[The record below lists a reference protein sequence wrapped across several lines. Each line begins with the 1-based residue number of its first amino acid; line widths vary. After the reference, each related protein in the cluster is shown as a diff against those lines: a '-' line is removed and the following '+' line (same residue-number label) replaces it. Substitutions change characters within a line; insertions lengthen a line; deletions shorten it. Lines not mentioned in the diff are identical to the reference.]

1 MSDLI
6 PLERIESKIL
16 LIRGQKVLLDRDLA
30 ELYRVE
36 TRRLIEQV
44 KRNISRFPSD
54 FMFQMTK
61 EEFENW
67 KSQIAMSN
75 SDKMG
80 LRRPPYA
87 FTEHG
92 IAMLSSVLNSE
103 RAVDMNIAI
112 IRAFIKMREMLLA
125 NDKMARKLREIEERM
140 DTQEMNTI
148 IIMDKLRT
156 LTSPEKKKKVKIG
169 FHGGAIIS
177 ILKIRYIHDSHLHHF
192 RTFPLPT

>member
-1 MSDLI
+1 LT
-6 PLERIESKIL
+6 
-16 LIRGQKVLLDRDLA
+16 VNLA
-30 ELYRVE
+30 ELYGVK
-36 TRRLIEQV
+36 TFRLIEQV
-44 KRNISRFPSD
+44 KRNISRFPED

-92 IAMLSSVLNSE
+92 IAMLSSVLKSE
-103 RAVDMNIAI
+103 RAVQVNIAI
-112 IRAFIKMREMLLA
+112 IRAFIKMREMLLNNA
-125 NDKMARKLREIEERM
+125 KMASKLREIEDRM

-148 IIMDKLRT
+148 ILMDQLRS
-156 LTSPEKKKKVKIG
+156 LRKPKQKKAKIG
-169 FHGGAIIS
+169 FNVD
-177 ILKIRYIHDSHLHHF
+177 K
-192 RTFPLPT
+192 